1 MPKNKALTDAQ
12 ILQEVLNALDYT
24 ANALND
30 KLEYSS
36 PSSVPHVLKGR
47 NELSRGMK
55 ERIVN
60 TFPNVNMEFLNK
72 GELPILLT
80 GGAMQAQA
88 NLLNIPINTNQGQ
101 SPMLDLNKLAKIP
114 QQLDRIE
121 TMLEELL
128 STKKGPT
135 E

>member
-1 MPKNKALTDAQ
+1 MPKEKALSDAQ
-12 ILQEVLNALDYT
+12 ILQEVLNALDYS

-55 ERIVN
+55 QRIVN

-80 GGAMQAQA
+80 GGALQAQA
-88 NLLNIPINTNQGQ
+88 NLLNIPINTNEGQ
-101 SPMLDLNKLAKIP
+101 SLMLDLNKLAKIP

>member
-55 ERIVN
+55 QRIVN

-80 GGAMQAQA
+80 GGALQAQA
-88 NLLNIPINTNQGQ
+88 NLFNIPINTNEGQ
-101 SPMLDLNKLAKIP
+101 SLMLDLNKLAKIP

>member
-55 ERIVN
+55 QRIVN

-88 NLLNIPINTNQGQ
+88 NLLNIAINTNQGQ

-121 TMLEELL
+121 TMLQELL

>member
-1 MPKNKALTDAQ
+1 MQKKKTLSDAQ
-12 ILQEVLNALDYT
+12 ILQEVLNALDYS

-55 ERIVN
+55 QRIVN

-88 NLLNIPINTNQGQ
+88 NLLNIAINTNQGQ

-121 TMLEELL
+121 TMLQELL